1 MAGCYVIVTTRN
13 ILWMVLSVV
22 ATLAVITGIMTP
34 KWLYGRPRIFDDVAL
49 ESNSSEYVPPEA
61 MYRPSIGIY
70 NRCKKIHKMVGGDPV
85 LNCYMYVT
93 DFMDIPSHAWKA
105 CMVFLCFGTFLLA
118 AVVIMS
124 LIGFCV
130 QSIGKKSIFSLG
142 GVIQAIAALFLVIGL
157 VLYPAGWSNEIV
169 DKLCTRPSVQKP
181 GAFVINDC
189 SLGWAFYAVLGGTLS
204 SFLCSLLSAQ
214 AEKSTSSDEVQDEIS
229 DGKTVICLI

>member
-1 MAGCYVIVTTRN
+1 M
-13 ILWMVLSVV
+13 
-22 ATLAVITGIMTP
+22 
-34 KWLYGRPRIFDDVAL
+34 DVNC
-49 ESNSSEYVPPEA
+49 SNSFKCNLWIHDCAVKRWKNPPGSDQW
-61 MYRPSIGIY
+61 M
-70 NRCKKIHKMVGGDPV
+70 
-85 LNCYMYVT
+85 
-93 DFMDIPSHAWKA
+93 
-105 CMVFLCFGTFLLA
+105 LLA
-118 AVVIMS
+118 LSSSI
-124 LIGFCV
+124 LIAACV
-130 QSIGKKSIFSLG
+130 WSPNHVSAHTLEANIWFGCVCL
-142 GVIQAIAALFLVIGL
+142 ALFLVIGL